1 MLCITATV
9 QTDFALFATTQDM
22 LSQTV
27 PSLRTPAVA
36 SSSMMEIQ
44 RDCNLVPVVQVF
56 KGGNVTVRGSDII
69 FSIVSLPPLSFDSPF
84 TFTISIMFL
93 NNTFHYTVW

>member
-1 MLCITATV
+1 MKFIVSPLTMKDVDTTAIIDSGAQINCI
-9 QTDFALFATTQDM
+9 D
-22 LSQTV
+22 SCV
-27 PSLRTPAVA
+27 PDDKILLQY
-36 SSSMMEIQ
+36 E
-44 RDCNLVPVVQVF
+44 VVISF
-56 KGGNVTVRGSDII
+56 